1 MGDTAFISSQGS
13 LPGPEFVEAPRPTLC
28 SCEKSCL
35 GFSEDTLNV
44 KETDGHTTVPV
55 GSTYDEGHPEHAA
68 YANNIVVLDKVA
80 IWIPSPVA
88 SSDCTTA
95 IVDKEHWRS

>member
-13 LPGPEFVEAPRPTLC
+13 LPGPEFVEAHRPTLC

-35 GFSEDTLNV
+35 GSSEDTLNV
-44 KETDGHTTVPV
+44 KETDGQTTVPV

-68 YANNIVVLDKVA
+68 YTNNIVVLDKVA

-88 SSDCTTA
+88 PL
-95 IVDKEHWRS
+95 

>member
-13 LPGPEFVEAPRPTLC
+13 LPGPESVGAPRPPLC

-35 GFSEDTLNV
+35 GFSEDSLKV

-55 GSTYDEGHPEHAA
+55 GSTYDEGPLEHAA
-68 YANNIVVLDKVA
+68 YPHNVVALDKVT

-88 SSDCTTA
+88 SCDCTTA
-95 IVDKEHWRS
+95 IADKQH